1 MSCVPSFAPRS
12 PLPSWHA
19 LLPVLIVSSEQL
31 IDFCDSLYSFGSDGK
46 QNNRCKSLKFAR
58 IFHPCGER
66 IDYLLPPEFPVDTSF
81 ALAATGTTS
90 WL

>member
-46 QNNRCKSLKFAR
+46 QNNRCKSLKFAS
-58 IFHPCGER
+58 I
-66 IDYLLPPEFPVDTSF
+66 Y
-81 ALAATGTTS
+81 GTDIPS
-90 WL
+90 VWGKNRLSAPA